1 MNGIS
6 MIPFALLSGFV
17 NGKEIRITE
26 LANEGFRFRMVHKI
40 PEPYDL
46 IICFYDLSNSQY
58 NEIPITQ
65 YAYADI
71 KAEEFYYEFTI
82 YSF

>member
-26 LANEGFRFRMVHKI
+26 LANEGFRFRM
-40 PEPYDL
+40 D
-46 IICFYDLSNSQY
+46 S
-58 NEIPITQ
+58 
-65 YAYADI
+65 
-71 KAEEFYYEFTI
+71 
-82 YSF
+82 